1 MQWMTE
7 KRLLDSALGQAN
19 FSILMLQD
27 LAVVP
32 IMILSS
38 VLAKGETAELLPV
51 LGLVLLKSVSAI
63 LLIYWLGRRVIRPL
77 FKTLMRQHQPATFVA
92 LILLSTLGIA
102 GITAY
107 AGLSMALGAFLA
119 GLLLA
124 ETEFRHEV

>member
-38 VLAKGETAELLPV
+38 VLAKGETTELLPV

-63 LLIYWLGRRVIRPL
+63 
-77 FKTLMRQHQPATFVA
+77 F
-92 LILLSTLGIA
+92 
-102 GITAY
+102 
-107 AGLSMALGAFLA
+107 
-119 GLLLA
+119 
-124 ETEFRHEV
+124 